1 MDDEEREGLFIG
13 EVVFNSSIFPQ
24 DIWEFREALGKRGY
38 TTYQTETNPPTYEIY
53 KEKWSLVEV
62 PVSILEDYDMEG
74 KNV

>member
-24 DIWEFREALGKRGY
+24 YILEFREALGKRGY

-53 KEKWSLVEV
+53 KEK
-62 PVSILEDYDMEG
+62 
-74 KNV
+74 